1 MFTLPYLLI
10 DLSFSHLTSSFH
22 IVVEFTVTAF
32 APSVAVASIVVG
44 PLSSSPAFEDG
55 FASCLNYCIP
65 FLGRIFSLEL

>member
-32 APSVAVASIVVG
+32 VPSLAAGSSIVVA
-44 PLSSSPAFEDG
+44 PFSSSLAFEDG
-55 FASCLNYCIP
+55 FASCSNYYIP
-65 FLGRIFSLEL
+65 FLG